1 METINE
7 NTRICPLCGKKIH
20 YRNVYEDGSD
30 WLGHQRGSSKS
41 YTIGYECTCDN
52 INFKKMCL
60 NCSFYQ
66 TDTCVNKNVIEKYK
80 NTIETLD
87 SPFSVEKISITVK
100 KPTNACDCWKVNSEI
115 ISRIFKQTI

>member
-52 INFKKMCL
+52 IKFKKMCL

-66 TDTCVNKNVIEKYK
+66 ADTCINKSVIENIK
-80 NTIETLD
+80 TLLRHLIVL
-87 SPFSVEKISITVK
+87 FQLK
-100 KPTNACDCWKVNSEI
+100 K
-115 ISRIFKQTI
+115 FQLL

>member
-52 INFKKMCL
+52 IKFKK
-60 NCSFYQ
+60 
-66 TDTCVNKNVIEKYK
+66 NVFKLLVFIKL
-80 NTIETLD
+80 IL
-87 SPFSVEKISITVK
+87 VSIK
-100 KPTNACDCWKVNSEI
+100 M
-115 ISRIFKQTI
+115 

>member
-41 YTIGYECTCDN
+41 YILLVMNVHAITSN
-52 INFKKMCL
+52 LKK
-60 NCSFYQ
+60 
-66 TDTCVNKNVIEKYK
+66 CV
-80 NTIETLD
+80 
-87 SPFSVEKISITVK
+87 
-100 KPTNACDCWKVNSEI
+100 
-115 ISRIFKQTI
+115 

>member
-1 METINE
+1 MWE
-7 NTRICPLCGKKIH
+7 KIH

-30 WLGHQRGSSKS
+30 WLGHQRGLSKS

-52 INFKKMCL
+52 IKFKKMCL

-66 TDTCVNKNVIEKYK
+66 VDTCINKSVIEKYK

-100 KPTNACDCWKVNSEI
+100 NRLMPVIVGKLILKLFQEFLSKQ
-115 ISRIFKQTI
+115 FKTYLL

>member
-7 NTRICPLCGKKIH
+7 NTLICHLCGKKIH

-52 INFKKMCL
+52 IKF
-60 NCSFYQ
+60 
-66 TDTCVNKNVIEKYK
+66 
-80 NTIETLD
+80 
-87 SPFSVEKISITVK
+87 
-100 KPTNACDCWKVNSEI
+100 
-115 ISRIFKQTI
+115 